1 MLSVGVSLGIS
12 GVEVR
17 PTYTVGTLPCVPV
30 PVRGNR
36 CVTVPSSHVP
46 LLSTEVERNCQQKE
60 EYGSSRRYC
69 YSYSSVCW
77 CLAFR
82 LYMGKLREYRLEREN
97 GGPACTRNLNF
108 QHMTTSHVL
117 LLCSFVASDV
127 HCVHQE
133 LISPN
138 GLYQGTDIGV
148 DS

>member
-60 EYGSSRRYC
+60 VLGGIVTVIHQFAGVWLLDYI
-69 YSYSSVCW
+69 W
-77 CLAFR
+77 
-82 LYMGKLREYRLEREN
+82 EN
-97 GGPACTRNLNF
+97 
-108 QHMTTSHVL
+108 
-117 LLCSFVASDV
+117 
-127 HCVHQE
+127 
-133 LISPN
+133 
-138 GLYQGTDIGV
+138 
-148 DS
+148 